1 MITHGRAISMSG
13 RDGMSGRCR
22 TLILQAGLI
31 VLLAVPM
38 SASWAE
44 KKDEFVIEAAYASQ
58 VGGVYY
64 LNATINYALN
74 ETALEALARGLSLT
88 FQLNIAV
95 DKVRQWRPDRNVAE
109 LLQLYEL
116 QYHALSQRYI
126 VRNLNSGE
134 QQSFQTLSAA
144 LLHLGTIRDLPL
156 IDQALL
162 HPRRSYTIGIKSVL
176 DIRSL
181 PGPLRLLAVFFGDW
195 RLASDWYQ
203 WKLQ

>member
-1 MITHGRAISMSG
+1 MSG
-13 RDGMSGRCR
+13 LVGMSGRCR
-22 TLILQAGLI
+22 TLLLRAGLI
-31 VLLAVPM
+31 VLLGVPM
-38 SASWAE
+38 SASLAQN
-44 KKDEFVIEAAYASQ
+44 KGDFIIEAAYASQ
-58 VGGVYY
+58 IGGVYY
-64 LNATINYALN
+64 LNATISYQLN

-134 QQSFQTLSAA
+134 QQSFLTLNAA
-144 LLHLGTIRDLPL
+144 LLQLGNIRDLPL

-162 HPRRSYTIGIKSVL
+162 NPKRSYTIAIKSVL

-181 PGPLRLLAVFFGDW
+181 PGPLRMLAVFFGNW

-203 WKLQ
+203 WTLQ